1 MTVSGWGGAGTFVIM
16 ATGGPVLRPRS
27 ETDTTPEWGGVAQ
40 ARRGR
45 SLRRVLLVVFSTV
58 LVLGATGVL
67 GVRRGTAAAS
77 GGGYDLSVTYPR
89 VTRAGHAVPLSVEV
103 RKPGGFGDEPVTISI
118 SSGYFALF
126 DENGVQPSPSKET
139 ATGVDLIWEFDPPPG
154 DTLRVYFDTRTGPN
168 RQRGARGVFAVLD
181 GDAPVVSVRIRTLV
195 MP

>member
-1 MTVSGWGGAGTFVIM
+1 MTTAE
-16 ATGGPVLRPRS
+16 PVLRPGS

-45 SLRRVLLVVFSTV
+45 TVRRVLLVVFASIV
-58 LVLGATGVL
+58 VLGATGVL
-67 GVRRGTAAAS
+67 GVRQGTATAS
-77 GGGYDLSVTYPR
+77 GGGYDLEVTYPR
-89 VTRAGHAVPLSVEV
+89 VTRAGHAVPLAVEV
-103 RKPGGFGDEPVTISI
+103 RKPGGFGDEPVTISV
-118 SSGYFALF
+118 SSRYFAVF

-181 GDAPVVSVRIRTLV
+181 GDVPVASVRIRTVV